1 MSPAFADTMN
11 PLGRLNPPGDY
22 SELATQSVL
31 DTLPGIVGW
40 INDAVRWVTRQFG
53 HEINVVHWLMEAI
66 GGDWSDLLSLRD
78 AWNNLSWASADIAT
92 NLVRGLTEL
101 NPHWDGNA
109 AQAFDAH
116 MSKWNGALTQNQSVC
131 AEIRD
136 HMQSLAQIAKEF
148 LQAAIDVLQMLL
160 SILGSGGPIVAVLRA
175 KEIAE
180 GVIRAYRAYDA
191 VKKAIDAAKSVFE
204 AIAAMREY
212 QAPNTR
218 VDVPSTSY
226 GGPTAPGTM

>member
-1 MSPAFADTMN
+1 MTYADTMN

-22 SELATQSVL
+22 RELATHSVL
-31 DTLPGIVGW
+31 DVLPGIVGW

-53 HEINVVHWLMEAI
+53 HEINVVQWLLEAV

-78 AWNNLSWASADIAT
+78 CWNNLSWASADIGT

-101 NPHWDGNA
+101 NPHWDGRA

-116 MSKWNGALTQNQSVC
+116 MSKWYGAFSQNQAVC
-131 AEIRD
+131 ATIRD
-136 HMQSLAQIAKEF
+136 HLQSLAQVAKEF

-160 SILGSGGPIVAVLRA
+160 SILGSGGPIVAILRA
-175 KEIAE
+175 KEIAD
-180 GVIRAYRAYDA
+180 GVIKAYRAFDA
-191 VKKAIDAAKSVFE
+191 IKKTIQAAKSVFE
-204 AIAAMREY
+204 AIAAMRNTN
-212 QAPNTR
+212 APNTR
-218 VDVPSTSY
+218 VDVPSTGY